1 MRMAGFGMTLELPA
15 AWDGRLYRRHA
26 TDGEETYPV
35 LHAATFPLPNDRGDY
50 GSGAVDV
57 MGPRDVF
64 VALREFDRASANTA
78 LFAAAGMPKLRPGD
92 FSPHM
97 LQRPMLGQ
105 SGCQRFFRLRG
116 RPFCLYVV
124 LGSHSRRV
132 PLVRRANELIA
143 GLELA

>member
-1 MRMAGFGMTLELPA
+1 MRMAAFGMTVRLPA

-26 TDGEETYPV
+26 SDGDETYPV
-35 LHAATFPLPNDRGDY
+35 LHAATFPLPNTRGDY

-57 MGPRDVF
+57 MGTDDVF
-64 VALREFDRASANTA
+64 VALREFDPSSADTA
-78 LFAAAGMPKLRPGD
+78 LFATKGMPRLRPQD

-124 LGSHSRRV
+124 LGSHARRV
-132 PLVRRANELIA
+132 PLARRANELIA
-143 GLELA
+143 GLEVA